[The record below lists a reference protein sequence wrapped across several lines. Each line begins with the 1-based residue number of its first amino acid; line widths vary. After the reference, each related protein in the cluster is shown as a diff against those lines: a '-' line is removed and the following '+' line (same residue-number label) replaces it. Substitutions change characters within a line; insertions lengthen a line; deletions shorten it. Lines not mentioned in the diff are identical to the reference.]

1 MNVILLTGNVCA
13 KPEAYTTQNGINR
26 SQFKMAVKR
35 RYRNQDGN
43 YDADFLP
50 VIAWRQ
56 TAEYCNKYIDKGARV
71 CVEGT
76 LTTRSYTAQDG
87 STRWVTEVIADHVES
102 MGRREEK
109 TLVQAQESDFTEVDD
124 AELPWDK

>member
-1 MNVILLTGNVCA
+1 MNVILLTGNVCG
-13 KPEAYTTQNGINR
+13 KPEAYVTQNGINR
-26 SQFKMAVKR
+26 SQFKLAVKR

-43 YDADFLP
+43 YDADFLTI
-50 VIAWRQ
+50 IAWRQ
-56 TAEYCNKYIDKGARV
+56 TADYCNKYLDKGTRIAV
-71 CVEGT
+71 QGT

-102 MGRREEK
+102 MGRRDDK
-109 TLVQAQESDFTEVDD
+109 AQEQSGFAEVDD